1 MRLPGVGASSVEGD
15 GTSPPAMESS
25 WFCSASICFFRAR
38 TWRSWLV
45 VKSVIFVMA
54 EFVMWGGVGSQTRKW
69 VGLSDWDNGSN
80 RNWRKT
86 RDFCF
91 DRESWTKYVS
101 LTVVI
106 IAVVGSIA
114 AQWSGAAFTGHA
126 SRSTQ
131 LASSSSAGMRYPTPQ
146 GSSLPS
152 PQHKSIQGLAGTPHL
167 KSLPAPAR
175 GGSPSI
181 WNDGPSPLR
190 V

>member
-1 MRLPGVGASSVEGD
+1 MAQTGIGGKLETFILTAAPKPLNS
-15 GTSPPAMESS
+15 
-25 WFCSASICFFRAR
+25 RAKLW
-38 TWRSWLV
+38 TISKTTERSQRFIAELKADRAATKEKE
-45 VKSVIFVMA
+45 KS
-54 EFVMWGGVGSQTRKW
+54 
-69 VGLSDWDNGSN
+69 
-80 RNWRKT
+80 
-86 RDFCF
+86 
-91 DRESWTKYVS
+91 ESWTKYVS

-146 GSSLPS
+146 GSSFPS
-152 PQHKSIQGLAGTPHL
+152 PQHKSIQGLAGTPNL